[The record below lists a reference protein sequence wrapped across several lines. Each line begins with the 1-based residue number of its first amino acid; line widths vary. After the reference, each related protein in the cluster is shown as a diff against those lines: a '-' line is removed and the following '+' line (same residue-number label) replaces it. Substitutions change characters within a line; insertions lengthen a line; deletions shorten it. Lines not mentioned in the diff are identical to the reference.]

1 MWAIIKKELK
11 TYFLSPIGYVV
22 IGILLLVFSLFFWLT
37 TIQSG
42 SVDLSS
48 LYYYVALYGLI
59 IAVPMLTMRMFS
71 EERKNGTE
79 QLLFTSPISITK
91 VVLGKLIASL
101 GVIIITLL
109 ISFGYFGLVS
119 LFGKASIMSVLTAML
134 GFVLVSI
141 AALSVG
147 MFASSI
153 TENQVISAIV
163 TVAFLVLTLFI
174 ENISS
179 SLSSLSI
186 MSFYEKF
193 PVGVIS
199 LKEIAG
205 LVSFSIVFIALTILV
220 MQRRKSVK

>member
-79 QLLFTSPISITK
+79 QLLLTSPISITK

-101 GVIIITLL
+101 GVMIITLL